1 MFKGL
6 LPESPGANIKEF
18 LVTIISEV
26 KRPQTQC
33 LSPKDEFWVCSE
45 TNCRMVRN
53 SCQRAKGG
61 LGKSMVTNELYD
73 ESIPFLFGILYVFD
87 VSGDALYT
95 LQAKPLILNEPTSRL
110 EGASSLVSTL

>member
-33 LSPKDEFWVCSE
+33 LSPKGEFWVCSE

-53 SCQRAKGG
+53 SFQRAKVG
-61 LGKSMVTNELYD
+61 LGKSMVKNESYD
-73 ESIPFLFGILYVFD
+73 ESIPFYLEFSMYLMFQGMPYTPCKQSPLY
-87 VSGDALYT
+87 
-95 LQAKPLILNEPTSRL
+95 
-110 EGASSLVSTL
+110 